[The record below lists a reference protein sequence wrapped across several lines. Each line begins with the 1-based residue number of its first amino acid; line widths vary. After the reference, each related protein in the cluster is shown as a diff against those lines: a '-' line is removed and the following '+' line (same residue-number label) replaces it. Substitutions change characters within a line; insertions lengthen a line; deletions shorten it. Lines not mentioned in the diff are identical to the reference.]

1 MDEKKL
7 SASLKV
13 AIDKWVED
21 ACQEDGW
28 IESYYP
34 ADGTDLL
41 TDAAMLVLKA
51 IESTGLYTE
60 SEHVD

>member
-13 AIDKWVED
+13 AINKWVES
-21 ACQEDGW
+21 ACSSTEW
-28 IESYYP
+28 IDTLFPEE
-34 ADGTDLL
+34 GVDLMV
-41 TDAAMLVLKA
+41 DAAMAVLKA
-51 IESTGLYTE
+51 IEASSKFTE